1 MLGWLLFDAGDVDG
15 AGRQFRVGL
24 ADRSARVR
32 ASAQTGMARLSERGA
47 LPR

>member
-1 MLGWLLFDAGDVDG
+1 MLGWLLYDAGDVDR

-32 ASAQTGMARLSERGA
+32 ASAQAGMARLSEHGA
-47 LPR
+47 MPR